1 MEKKIDWDSIPSLEG
16 LEVDWEYNARKDQ
29 DNRVYV
35 RLNLEDLWQLFEMR
49 EIKVKVATA
58 QQVYDAMLSDIS
70 TGGAAVIL
78 AVSLHANQPLK
89 LGFVLSSMRIVTK
102 GIVRHVQ
109 PLKSGYK
116 IGIQFIDLDTEAHDF
131 IGGLYASKIFRH
143 NY

>member
-29 DNRVYV
+29 DKRVYV
-35 RLNLEDLWQLFEMR
+35 RLNLEDIGQLFEVR

-58 QQVYDAMLSDIS
+58 QQVYDATLSDIS
-70 TGGAAVIL
+70 TGGVALIL
-78 AVSLHANQPLK
+78 AVSLQLNQPLK

-102 GIVRHVQ
+102 GIVRHIQ
-109 PLKSGYK
+109 PLKNGCK
-116 IGIQFIDLDTEAHDF
+116 VGIQFIDLDTEAQDF
-131 IGGLYASKIFRH
+131 IGGLYASKILRH